1 MQPSL
6 DIGLGETGRPTLSTY
21 SKCEAQSEAI
31 SVAGRFVVA
40 LGQSIDADTNAACKR
55 GAQEDMPGG

>member
-1 MQPSL
+1 VQPSL

-31 SVAGRFVVA
+31 SGAGRFVVT
-40 LGQSIDADTNAACKR
+40 LGQKIDADTNPADNS
-55 GAQEDMPGG
+55 GTQEDVMSG